1 MKFRTS
7 VPILEQE
14 SKIDHTSKI
23 LLLGSCF
30 VENIGEKLDY
40 YQFQNLRNPFGI
52 FYHPEAIG
60 NFIKKVTENFPDY
73 IIWALPV
80 GLIYWADSVYEADYR
95 AEWD

>member
-1 MKFRTS
+1 M
-7 VPILEQE
+7 P
-14 SKIDHTSKI
+14 
-23 LLLGSCF
+23 
-30 VENIGEKLDY
+30 
-40 YQFQNLRNPFGI
+40 
-52 FYHPEAIG
+52 G